1 MNILLLLVILFQ
13 METKKEAFSVELQ
26 QYVLSQP
33 VCVIRGLATA
43 LKLGTFTSEN
53 LAYFTASNFYQN
65 IIVLFS
71 WLFPSHLVSGMTDGI
86 PTPCCPVRL
95 FARSQSSTCHA
106 SLVIIFPSCFWS
118 SSLPFPWYIR
128 PQHFHQYV
136 FVISPHHMPVPV
148 QSSLRGLFASL
159 RHSPCSWDVFVLDLV
174 NMHIHRTQHPHL
186 IHLNCSPR
194 FFPI

>member
-71 WLFPSHLVSGMTDGI
+71 WLFPSRRVGGMTDGI
-86 PTPCCPVRL
+86 PTPCRPVHL
-95 FARSQSSTCHA
+95 LACSQSSTYHA
-106 SLVIIFPSCFWS
+106 SLVRTFPSCFLVVLS
-118 SSLPFPWYIR
+118 SVSLVYPF
-128 PQHFHQYV
+128 
-136 FVISPHHMPVPV
+136 STL
-148 QSSLRGLFASL
+148 SSVCVLHVLFSIGLDWRLGGNSELWQFRLPLFASVFRR
-159 RHSPCSWDVFVLDLV
+159 RH
-174 NMHIHRTQHPHL
+174 
-186 IHLNCSPR
+186 
-194 FFPI
+194 